1 MEKQPP
7 SLYSERE
14 KKTER
19 DNGEFRKM
27 NTFEYRKSYLPAR
40 RIVWSSNCDAQGLI
54 GNELCQCS
62 FHWENDIQL
71 PAGSALLL
79 DFGCELAG
87 GAAII
92 TRSAGRCRLRF
103 GESASEAMGSPD
115 QTHAI
120 HDTELQLPA
129 LGTFEYGTT
138 GFRFLR
144 IDALEPLTLQNI
156 LAVSL
161 ECPAE
166 ECGSF
171 ECSDPRLNLI
181 WETARRTVRLCMGNY
196 LFDGVKRDRL
206 VWMGDLYPELKSV
219 IAAYGCHEILPRSL
233 DYVRDDTPL
242 PATMNNI
249 TSYSLWWIVCQ
260 SEYFRVSGRLD
271 YLKEQHSYLRNLAKQ
286 FASYIDEAGAEHLPG
301 RRFLDWPSNDDDVAK
316 HAGLQGLMAFA
327 FRRGAE
333 LAAALGDGQL
343 LELCRTTITRL
354 SNHRPECTGNKTA
367 AALQILG
374 GIADRSETLLSSPG
388 KNISTFGGAFV
399 LDAMAQLDKIEE
411 GVQLIRSYWGAMID
425 RGATTFWED
434 FNLDWL
440 ENSGRIDEL
449 PPPGVRDLHA
459 DFGNYCYKGLRHSLC
474 HGWASAPCFWLSET
488 LSGVRFLSPGGGEL
502 SVTPRLAGLQWMR
515 IGIPTPRGPVTIEQ
529 EAGKVPEIR
538 LPEGV
543 RLVPQEP
550 CC

>member
-1 MEKQPP
+1 MAA
-7 SLYSERE
+7 
-14 KKTER
+14 T
-19 DNGEFRKM
+19 
-27 NTFEYRKSYLPAR
+27 KSSPGAS
-40 RIVWSSNCDAQGLI
+40 IM
-54 GNELCQCS
+54 
-62 FHWENDIQL
+62 
-71 PAGSALLL
+71 SA
-79 DFGCELAG
+79 
-87 GAAII
+87 
-92 TRSAGRCRLRF
+92 
-103 GESASEAMGSPD
+103 
-115 QTHAI
+115 
-120 HDTELQLPA
+120 
-129 LGTFEYGTT
+129 TT
-138 GFRFLR
+138 
-144 IDALEPLTLQNI
+144 P
-156 LAVSL
+156 
-161 ECPAE
+161 
-166 ECGSF
+166 
-171 ECSDPRLNLI
+171 
-181 WETARRTVRLCMGNY
+181 
-196 LFDGVKRDRL
+196 
-206 VWMGDLYPELKSV
+206 
-219 IAAYGCHEILPRSL
+219 
-233 DYVRDDTPL
+233 PL

-459 DFGNYCYKGLRHSLC
+459 DYGNYCYKGLRHSLC

-529 EAGKVPEIR
+529 EAGKAPEIR